1 MVSNVRSRLAKLEEA
16 RPPREVL
23 PEILD
28 TDTPEEAS
36 KKYKQLVRMHG
47 QLRKASPDEQAEID
61 NMPDAQ
67 ASEIYYA
74 AVPYARRPVVA
85 VEPVAPVDD
94 GDGYEWLDDAASWE
108 AAHPNGPAYS
118 DRHGMPAP
126 EQYAHVPAEL
136 LEALDLPPVDEPP
149 APLVAVPIS
158 DQDDWLI
165 I

>member
-47 QLRKASPDEQAEID
+47 QFRKAPVEVSEMTQEE
-61 NMPDAQ
+61 
-67 ASEIYYA
+67 ASELYYA

-85 VEPVAPVDD
+85 IEPAPTVEPVDD
-94 GDGYEWLDDAASWE
+94 GAGYEEWQ
-108 AAHPNGPAYS
+108 AAHPG
-118 DRHGMPAP
+118 
-126 EQYAHVPAEL
+126 ELYANR
-136 LEALDLPPVDEPP
+136 DDDDEPSIEERNEQP
-149 APLVAVPIS
+149 EPPPPLMAIPTEPIS
-158 DQDDWLI
+158 DDEDWLI
-165 I
+165 L